1 MELFF
6 DEDIPSGDF
15 RDDSLDYLDL
25 LTWEHE
31 QLAVVKEDK
40 LTIMPHDLDKEEALR
55 LTIMASE
62 LQEANEWQVLA
73 MQPLESGA
81 RIGAPCHASMDIAS
95 PGCTIGPSCTNPD
108 PTDNEDDTTCFVS
121 PQPRPKQILLVIE
134 LGRATGDS
142 LTQPGGVDDPKIG

>member
-1 MELFF
+1 MDLFF
-6 DEDIPSGDF
+6 DEDIPSEDF
-15 RDDSLDYLDL
+15 WDNSLDYLGL
-25 LTWEHE
+25 LAWEHE
-31 QLAVVKEDK
+31 QLPVVKEDK
-40 LTIMPHDLDKEEALR
+40 LTIMPQDLDKEKALR
-55 LTIMASE
+55 LAIMASE

-121 PQPRPKQILLVIE
+121 TTQTKTDTFGDRNGSSHRRFPNT
-134 LGRATGDS
+134 TGWS
-142 LTQPGGVDDPKIG
+142 G